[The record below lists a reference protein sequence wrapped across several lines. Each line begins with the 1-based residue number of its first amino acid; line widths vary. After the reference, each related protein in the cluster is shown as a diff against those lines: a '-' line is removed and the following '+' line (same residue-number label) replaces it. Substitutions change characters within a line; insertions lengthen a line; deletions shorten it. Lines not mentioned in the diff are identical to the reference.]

1 MQQPDRKACINS
13 LQRDAFFEL
22 GEEIQPLELEEPLE
36 EDDILKVH
44 GQEGPNGLLKCPNTR
59 P

>member
-1 MQQPDRKACINS
+1 MKQPDRKACISS
-13 LQRDAFFEL
+13 LQRDVFFVL

-44 GQEGPNGLLKCPNTR
+44 G
-59 P
+59 